1 MDRYAGYTYA
11 IASFLML
18 LVMVVSI
25 DAIHS
30 TELEWDIRVE
40 NLKANWLVAATIW
53 RLEFIC
59 AIALGWASFHFAK
72 NESSWYL
79 VGIAHIIMAGLY
91 AVMLGGYPQVMSE
104 EGYRIL
110 YYVGQWIFAVS
121 NFLWVFGMAFVIS
134 RFSGWFKYTGT
145 ILASV
150 LSLAFL
156 GIFLEIL
163 TFEDLAYAMPLLV
176 LMYIF
181 NGLVGVKNIRSP
193 RDPEQ
198 DVEGELDT
206 SP

>member
-1 MDRYAGYTYA
+1 MNRYAGYTYA

-18 LVMVVSI
+18 LVMVVYI

-30 TELEWDIRVE
+30 TELEWDVRIE
-40 NLKANWLVAATIW
+40 NLKANWFVAATLW
-53 RLEFIC
+53 RLEFVC

-72 NESSWYL
+72 NDSSWYL
-79 VGIAHIIMAGLY
+79 VGIAHIIMVGLY

-110 YYVGQWIFAVS
+110 YHMGHWIFAVS
-121 NFLWVFGMAFVIS
+121 NFLWAFGMAFVFLQ
-134 RFSGWFKYTGT
+134 FSGWFKYTGT

-150 LSLAFL
+150 SSLPPL

-163 TFEDLAYAMPLLV
+163 TFEDLAYVMPLAV

-181 NGLVGVKNIRSP
+181 NGLVGVKYIRSTH
-193 RDPEQ
+193 DPEQ
-198 DVEGELDT
+198 
-206 SP
+206 